1 MRCAMAI
8 RYKGNILGALKDRGY
23 TTTRLRN
30 EKIFGQ
36 KTIQDFRS
44 NADIPYQ
51 TLNKL
56 CELLACQIGDI
67 IEYVPD
73 EEDPPHEGED

>member
-1 MRCAMAI
+1 MAI
-8 RYKGNILGALKDRGY
+8 RYKDNILGALKDKGY
-23 TTTRLRN
+23 TTTRMRK

-36 KTIQDFRS
+36 KTIQDFRNS
-44 NADIPYQ
+44 ADIPYQ

-56 CELLACQIGDI
+56 CELLDCQIGDI

-73 EEDPPHEGED
+73 KENPPHEGEE

>member
-1 MRCAMAI
+1 MAI
-8 RYKGNILGALKDRGY
+8 RYKENILGALKEKGY

-30 EKIFGQ
+30 EKVFGQ
-36 KTIQDFRS
+36 KTIQDIRS
-44 NADIPYQ
+44 SAEIPYQ

-56 CELLACQIGDI
+56 CEMLDCQIGDI

-73 EEDPPHEGED
+73 KENPPHEGEE